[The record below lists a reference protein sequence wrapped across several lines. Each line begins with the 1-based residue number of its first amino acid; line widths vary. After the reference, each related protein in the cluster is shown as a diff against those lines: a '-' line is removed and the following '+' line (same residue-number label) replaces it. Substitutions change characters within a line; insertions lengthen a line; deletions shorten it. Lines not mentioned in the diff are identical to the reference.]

1 MASEQTVVLHSQ
13 ERPVYINKGSA
24 LTQNLIFS
32 AALAG
37 AGTYGLLALQHTLRT
52 GSQWVDATAPN
63 GYSLY
68 QFAYGVIGSVIQNF
82 KIDKAMAALLGKAYD
97 FDRFCRIGGGL
108 LLASLISIAAV
119 LLATVVYNIVNL
131 AYLHRVNKMEKAEV
145 PTLEEIKVQ
154 RWNRALPVIH
164 RVYAALSYLSLLI
177 CLGSVVP
184 LSMIS
189 AKTAGDNATAS
200 SIAARAKIAIV
211 IGFVLFF
218 IIAVRGITKKW
229 DRIKA
234 NGPLVCP
241 ENLGTYL
248 HGLVIVS
255 VPFLTVLALA
265 LLIVILLVHLMLTGA
280 RLTRRY

>member
-1 MASEQTVVLHSQ
+1 M
-13 ERPVYINKGSA
+13 
-24 LTQNLIFS
+24 
-32 AALAG
+32 
-37 AGTYGLLALQHTLRT
+37 LL
-52 GSQWVDATAPN
+52 V
-63 GYSLY
+63 
-68 QFAYGVIGSVIQNF
+68 
-82 KIDKAMAALLGKAYD
+82 
-97 FDRFCRIGGGL
+97 
-108 LLASLISIAAV
+108 
-119 LLATVVYNIVNL
+119 TVVYNIVNL

-145 PTLEEIKVQ
+145 PTLEETKVQ

-189 AKTAGDNATAS
+189 GAALGAKTAGDSATAS
-200 SIAARAKIAIV
+200 SIATRAKIAIV

-248 HGLVIVS
+248 HGLVFVS

>member
-1 MASEQTVVLHSQ
+1 M
-13 ERPVYINKGSA
+13 
-24 LTQNLIFS
+24 
-32 AALAG
+32 
-37 AGTYGLLALQHTLRT
+37 LL
-52 GSQWVDATAPN
+52 V
-63 GYSLY
+63 
-68 QFAYGVIGSVIQNF
+68 
-82 KIDKAMAALLGKAYD
+82 
-97 FDRFCRIGGGL
+97 
-108 LLASLISIAAV
+108 
-119 LLATVVYNIVNL
+119 TVVYNIVNL

-145 PTLEEIKVQ
+145 PTLEETKVQ

-189 AKTAGDNATAS
+189 GAALGAKTAGDSATAS
-200 SIAARAKIAIV
+200 SIATRAKIAIV

-234 NGPLVCP
+234 NGPR
-241 ENLGTYL
+241 
-248 HGLVIVS
+248 VS

>member
-1 MASEQTVVLHSQ
+1 MAV
-13 ERPVYINKGSA
+13 
-24 LTQNLIFS
+24 
-32 AALAG
+32 
-37 AGTYGLLALQHTLRT
+37 
-52 GSQWVDATAPN
+52 
-63 GYSLY
+63 
-68 QFAYGVIGSVIQNF
+68 
-82 KIDKAMAALLGKAYD
+82 LLGKAYD

-119 LLATVVYNIVNL
+119 LLVTVVYNIVNL

-145 PTLEEIKVQ
+145 PTLEETKVQ

-177 CLGSVVP
+177 CLSSVFP

-189 AKTAGDNATAS
+189 GAALGAKTAGDSATAS

-234 NGPLVCP
+234 NGSLVCP

-280 RLTRRY
+280 RLTRRD

>member
-1 MASEQTVVLHSQ
+1 MANEQTVVLHSQ

-37 AGTYGLLALQHTLRT
+37 AGAYGLLALQHTLRT
-52 GSQWVDATAPN
+52 GSHWVDATAPN

-119 LLATVVYNIVNL
+119 LLVTVVYNIVNL
-131 AYLHRVNKMEKAEV
+131 AYL
-145 PTLEEIKVQ
+145 
-154 RWNRALPVIH
+154 H

-189 AKTAGDNATAS
+189 GAALGAKTAGDSATAS

-248 HGLVIVS
+248 HGLVFVS

-265 LLIVILLVHLMLTGA
+265 LLIVILLVHLMFTGA

>member
-1 MASEQTVVLHSQ
+1 M
-13 ERPVYINKGSA
+13 
-24 LTQNLIFS
+24 
-32 AALAG
+32 
-37 AGTYGLLALQHTLRT
+37 
-52 GSQWVDATAPN
+52 
-63 GYSLY
+63 
-68 QFAYGVIGSVIQNF
+68 
-82 KIDKAMAALLGKAYD
+82 
-97 FDRFCRIGGGL
+97 
-108 LLASLISIAAV
+108 
-119 LLATVVYNIVNL
+119 
-131 AYLHRVNKMEKAEV
+131 
-145 PTLEEIKVQ
+145 Q

-177 CLGSVVP
+177 CLGSVFP

-189 AKTAGDNATAS
+189 GAALGAKTAGDSATAS

-280 RLTRRY
+280 RLTRRD

>member
-1 MASEQTVVLHSQ
+1 MVDQRSQ
-13 ERPVYINKGSA
+13 RKNVRA
-24 LTQNLIFS
+24 LIDLVTETDFRRQV
-32 AALAG
+32 AGGADELAG
-37 AGTYGLLALQHTLRT
+37 RGQLLRHVLVGQGNAE
-52 GSQWVDATAPN
+52 
-63 GYSLY
+63 
-68 QFAYGVIGSVIQNF
+68 IGDPWSE
-82 KIDKAMAALLGKAYD
+82 IDKAMAALLGKAYD

-119 LLATVVYNIVNL
+119 LLVTVVYNIVNL

-145 PTLEEIKVQ
+145 PTLEETKVQ

-189 AKTAGDNATAS
+189 GAALGAKTAGDSATAS
-200 SIAARAKIAIV
+200 SIATRAKIAIV

-248 HGLVIVS
+248 HGLVFVS